1 MNKISALTTPVEFD
15 KSDFPSLLSLTAG
28 TVIARQYRLG
38 EFMGK
43 DDWRVDV
50 TNHKITFGK
59 HLFKKREF
67 DIGLIGTESEYS
79 NTWLWGWAN
88 TESGLSEDFVAPSL
102 EAKQALQDCREFG
115 ESQLE
120 LDELCTGHNLST
132 VTVGI
137 FDKNV
142 CYYRC
147 PYDGG
152 AMFALIEGLPESI
165 FEPLSL
171 NEIMHRHLD
180 IISSVHCIHRLLAAG
195 LLHQNGYTFT
205 DNGDHIVCEYEG
217 QVLRFDFEKSGE
229 IIRTSNISLNHI

>member
-1 MNKISALTTPVEFD
+1 MNKISALTTPTEFD
-15 KSDFPSLLSLTAG
+15 KSDFPSLLSLTVG
-28 TVIARQYRLG
+28 TVVERQYRLG

-50 TNHKITFGK
+50 TNHKITFGR

-67 DIGLIGTESEYS
+67 YIGLIGTESEYS

-102 EAKQALQDCREFG
+102 EAKRTLQNCREFS

-120 LDELCTGHNLST
+120 LDGLCTGHNLSN
-132 VTVGI
+132 VTAGI
-137 FDKNV
+137 SDKNV

-165 FEPLSL
+165 FEPMSL
-171 NEIMHRHLD
+171 NDIMHRHLETIKSFD
-180 IISSVHCIHRLLAAG
+180 CMHKLVAAG
-195 LLHQNGYTFT
+195 MLHQNGYAFT
-205 DNGDHIVCEYEG
+205 DNGDNIVCEYEG
-217 QVLRFDFEKSGE
+217 QVLRLDFEKCGE
-229 IIRTSNISLNHI
+229 IIRTSKISLNNI